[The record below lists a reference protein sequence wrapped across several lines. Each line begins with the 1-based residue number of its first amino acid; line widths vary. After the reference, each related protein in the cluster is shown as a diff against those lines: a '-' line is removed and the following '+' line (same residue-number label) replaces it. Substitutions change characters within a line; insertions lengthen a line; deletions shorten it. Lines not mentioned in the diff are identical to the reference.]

1 MATEKVPDL
10 NTTTSLESEDALAQD
25 HEARPS
31 CFNST
36 ITEVLFVLT
45 ATMAVGMG
53 SFTAGSTTVITAL
66 IGRDLQMTTAEITWI
81 SASSSL
87 SGGTFLLFFGK
98 LADLTGKRWL
108 FISSMFL
115 FAVFSL
121 AAGFCKDGLTLDVIN
136 ALMGLTTASAVP
148 PAIGSLGEIYAKP
161 SKRKNAAFACFSA
174 GNPLGFVLGMIA
186 SGIATQAF
194 SWRASYWWL
203 AILYLVF
210 SIVAFFTFPYDTMKR
225 ETFSRATI
233 KKFDPV
239 GTVMIIAGIGMFST
253 ALT

>member
-1 MATEKVPDL
+1 MTIGKEPEVITVPSSESSNAT
-10 NTTTSLESEDALAQD
+10 QD
-25 HEARPS
+25 EEGRPS
-31 CFNST
+31 CFKST
-36 ITEVLFVLT
+36 ATEVLFVLT

-53 SFTAGSTTVITAL
+53 SFTAGSTTVITAI
-66 IGRDLQMTTAEITWI
+66 IGEELHMSNAEITWI

-87 SGGTFLLFFGK
+87 AGGSFLLFFGK

-108 FISSMFL
+108 FVSSMFL
-115 FAVFSL
+115 FTIFAL
-121 AAGFCKDGLTLDVIN
+121 AAGFCNDGLSLDVLN
-136 ALMGLTTASAVP
+136 ALMGLTTAASVP

-174 GNPLGFVLGMIA
+174 GNPLGFVFGMIA
-186 SGIATQAF
+186 SGIATQLF

-210 SIVAFFTFPYDTMKR
+210 TVIGFFTYPHDDVQR
-225 ETFSRATI
+225 EPLTRQSF

-239 GTVMIIAGIGMFST
+239 GTLLAIAGIGLFST
-253 ALT
+253 SLR